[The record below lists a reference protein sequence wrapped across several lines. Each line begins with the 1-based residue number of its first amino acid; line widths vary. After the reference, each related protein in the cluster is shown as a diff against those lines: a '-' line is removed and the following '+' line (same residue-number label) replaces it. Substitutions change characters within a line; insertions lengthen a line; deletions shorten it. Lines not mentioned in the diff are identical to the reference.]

1 MFMEVLLLYFGR
13 YIHGHMKSSPAYK
26 VWLRTEELSNPV
38 SDSDIICQR
47 SVKKVCVA
55 TET

>member
-13 YIHGHMKSSPAYK
+13 YIYGHMKSSPAYK
-26 VWLRTEELSNPV
+26 VWLRTGELSNPV